1 MIKVLFVVDYL
12 SMNIGGPR
20 FLTNVFRRLPKDNYE
35 IHIITGAVSYGA
47 LDVLQGHNNIDVIN
61 LSVFDAKALPSEQ
74 STNVIKF
81 LYKALNTVNRTT
93 RRSRIDIIHLNTHFP
108 NLLSYAIK
116 LNLNLPIICSIHHLE
131 ETTQFYSISSKT
143 AKLVIQDLLEINS
156 PCNVVHVPSRYTKQ
170 RIKDLTIINKNNI
183 IVIPPGIEIE
193 KYLSIPRRAEE
204 NLFVM
209 IVRLE
214 RRKHCDHAIAAL
226 KIVTRR
232 NPDVKLF
239 IIGDGP
245 MKPYLM
251 QLVKRLSLEKN
262 VSLLGVVDE
271 KTKLD
276 FLSRAQALIHL
287 GYPEGFGIAI
297 LEALAS
303 GTPVIAYDVP
313 PINEIIRNSITGV
326 LVEKDNLVKLAEA
339 IININQFDFNS
350 EILKNVAKKY
360 DISIITR
367 QFDTLYKYL
376 VYQKRP
382 NIKNKIIMT

>member
-20 FLTNVFRRLPKDNYE
+20 FLTDVFRKLPKDSYE
-35 IHIITGAVSYGA
+35 IHIITGTVGYDA
-47 LDVLQGHNNIDVIN
+47 LDVLQGHDNIDVIN
-61 LSVFDAKALPSEQ
+61 LNVFDTKALPSEQ
-74 STNVIKF
+74 PMNVIRF
-81 LYKALNTVNRTT
+81 LYKALNAVNRAT
-93 RRSRIDIIHLNTHFP
+93 RKSCIDIIHLNTHFP

-116 LNLNLPIICSIHHLE
+116 LDSNLPIICSIHHLE
-131 ETTQFYSISSKT
+131 ETAQFYSISSKL
-143 AKLVIQDLLEINS
+143 AKLVVQDLLEINS
-156 PCNVVHVPSRYTKQ
+156 PCNIVHVPSRYTKQ
-170 RIKDLTIINKNNI
+170 RIRELTILNRNNI
-183 IVIPPGIEIE
+183 VVIPPGIEIE
-193 KYLSIPRRAEE
+193 KYSSIPRRAEE
-204 NLFVM
+204 DLFVM
-209 IVRLE
+209 MVRLE
-214 RRKHCDHAIAAL
+214 RRKHCDHAIAAF
-226 KIVTRR
+226 KIVSRR
-232 NPDVKLF
+232 DPDAKLF

-251 QLVKRLSLEKN
+251 QLIKRLSLEKN

-271 KTKLD
+271 ETKLD

-303 GTPVIAYDVP
+303 GVPVIAYDVP

-326 LVEKDNLVKLAEA
+326 LVEKDNLIKLAEA

-360 DISIITR
+360 DISIIAR

-376 VYQKRP
+376 V
-382 NIKNKIIMT
+382 IKSVQI